1 MKFFQAALLA
11 AAAEARFN
19 QFQSIV
25 DALMG
30 RSGNTDPIR
39 QRVPS
44 LYQASPGIADTYDSV
59 DGDFTWTYKQEDST
73 AVKSYK
79 DSAVQPESPGV
90 SGTWTMEHDSNGV
103 NWFKVDLETG
113 WTKEV
118 QSSNKFNTYY
128 VGMMW
133 FLAGNDDVTLN
144 NNSITI
150 NPGKEVEVAI
160 QGAKR
165 NPSDNPKSDTS
176 ALSFDSLEQWVTGF
190 QNEDLGKE
198 GSAIFAGDINTDV
211 ASATAWQNDEVY
223 SLQTIQG
230 NKKYIHGMQVQASR
244 PFVSTSSRNSSLTI
258 KNQEDYV
265 FCATTWIANKNVNV
279 QYNKGCGKVTVDLP
293 VPVIVDPEPEDPTDP
308 VPDDTTNDDNTGS
321 GASALT
327 LTAVAAMTIAALAF

>member
-1 MKFFQAALLA
+1 
-11 AAAEARFN
+11 
-19 QFQSIV
+19 
-25 DALMG
+25 
-30 RSGNTDPIR
+30 
-39 QRVPS
+39 
-44 LYQASPGIADTYDSV
+44 
-59 DGDFTWTYKQEDST
+59 
-73 AVKSYK
+73 
-79 DSAVQPESPGV
+79 
-90 SGTWTMEHDSNGV
+90 MEHDSNGV

-165 NPSDNPKSDTS
+165 NPSDNPKADTS
-176 ALSFDSLEQWVTGF
+176 ALNFDSLEQWVTGF

-223 SLQTIQG
+223 SLQTIQS
-230 NKKYIHGMQVQASR
+230 NKKYIHGMQVQATR
-244 PFVSTSSRNSSLTI
+244 PFVPTSSRNSSLTI

-265 FCATTWIANKNVNV
+265 FCATTWLANKNVNV